1 MFARKMPRDLPTAE
15 LGTVQPEPG
24 RLNSLLRDDDASPD
38 DPVLSR
44 GAFSLVGGVA
54 PENGSVEHGGLALD
68 IGGNLFAVVFLEE
81 QRLQDV
87 VRSEITQLRNEVGV
101 NDVGEI
107 GIGEGV
113 SIARELLAPGSGLA
127 AGALGE
133 LVDPVVGLAKGALG
147 LGESAQIR
155 DVAQQLAYQGV
166 TPESF
171 NPRGDEFRSLV
182 ASRAPNLVPP
192 EALEMDASMPSPAD
206 DLLESS
212 ALADGTMAMEES
224 LDAERGRNTAA
235 NEGVGNSYTGVIES
249 MDDDFVLQ
257 RVGDDLVSHRAELFD
272 DRAADREL
280 AIGKSLEISYEHD
293 GPSVSTPRLARDLGL
308 ER

>member
-1 MFARKMPRDLPTAE
+1 
-15 LGTVQPEPG
+15 
-24 RLNSLLRDDDASPD
+24 
-38 DPVLSR
+38 
-44 GAFSLVGGVA
+44 
-54 PENGSVEHGGLALD
+54 
-68 IGGNLFAVVFLEE
+68 
-81 QRLQDV
+81 
-87 VRSEITQLRNEVGV
+87 
-101 NDVGEI
+101 
-107 GIGEGV
+107 
-113 SIARELLAPGSGLA
+113 
-127 AGALGE
+127 
-133 LVDPVVGLAKGALG
+133 
-147 LGESAQIR
+147 
-155 DVAQQLAYQGV
+155 
-166 TPESF
+166 
-171 NPRGDEFRSLV
+171 
-182 ASRAPNLVPP
+182 
-192 EALEMDASMPSPAD
+192 MDASMPSPAD